1 MTVHILRSTTIAAP
15 AERIFD
21 LLVDPAHLS
30 QVNPD
35 ITVIAHRPA
44 AAGGFDMD
52 WEYRFGA
59 LTLSGQSSVV
69 EHARPTRLIIAT
81 AGGVPSKWVW
91 SLSAMETGTQLD
103 LDLEYT
109 VPQAL
114 AFMGKLLER
123 HNEKSVEI
131 QIANLARLAGG

>member
-1 MTVHILRSTTIAAP
+1 MTIHILRSTTIAAP

-21 LLVDPAHLS
+21 LLVNPAHLS

-35 ITVIAHRPA
+35 ITVTAHRPA

-69 EHARPTRLIIAT
+69 EYARPARLTIAT
-81 AGGVPSKWVW
+81 AGGVPSTWAW
-91 SLSAMETGTQLD
+91 SLCACDAGTQLE

-123 HNEKSVEI
+123 HNEKSVEM